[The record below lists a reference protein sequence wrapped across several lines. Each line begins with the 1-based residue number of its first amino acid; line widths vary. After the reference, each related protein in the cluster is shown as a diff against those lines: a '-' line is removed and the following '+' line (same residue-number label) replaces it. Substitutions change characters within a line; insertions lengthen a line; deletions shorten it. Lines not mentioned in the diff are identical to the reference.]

1 MTMPAMN
8 PRYGVWLSGPN
19 VSAAEIARS
28 IGYGTAVLDIEHGSF
43 DLEGLDR
50 FIPLLKALGFRVLA
64 KVLASERAPIQQ
76 ALDFGADAVVIPHI
90 KNAAHAAVVCGYAKF
105 PPRGDR
111 SFAGGRTVG
120 YGAPD
125 DAWVVAQDAKTRC
138 YPMIEHGTALAE
150 VEAILALDVVD
161 GVFVGPSD
169 LSLRRERGAYKRS
182 AGDFADLDRI
192 AKAAHAVGKH
202 WILPAW
208 SVDEKTFAHENGAH
222 AMVLTMEHGALAL
235 GLRDAWNAMGA
246 IAAQG

>member
-1 MTMPAMN
+1 MP
-8 PRYGVWLSGPN
+8 WS
-19 VSAAEIARS
+19 S
-28 IGYGTAVLDIEHGSF
+28 
-43 DLEGLDR
+43 
-50 FIPLLKALGFRVLA
+50 
-64 KVLASERAPIQQ
+64 
-76 ALDFGADAVVIPHI
+76 PHI

-161 GVFVGPSD
+161 GVFVGTVRSVAAPGAGAPTSARRATSPISIGSQRPHTPSASIGSCRPGASTKRR
-169 LSLRRERGAYKRS
+169 SLTRTA
-182 AGDFADLDRI
+182 
-192 AKAAHAVGKH
+192 
-202 WILPAW
+202 
-208 SVDEKTFAHENGAH
+208 AH